1 MIETNV
7 LEVIQVVLLGLTL
20 GVVIGTQL
28 NKK

>member
-7 LEVIQVVLLGLTL
+7 LEVIQVVLLCLTL
-20 GVVIGTQL
+20 GFLIGTQL